1 MLAYFDCFSGISGD
15 MTLGALLDLG
25 VDQRLLEEQLAL
37 LGLTGYS
44 LNVERSTRCGISGI
58 RFEVIVDSDQ
68 PHRSYRDI
76 RGIIERS
83 KIPDPARETALKLL
97 EILADAE
104 ATVHG
109 KPKDEIHFHEIGAVD
124 SIVDIVGVALA
135 IHGLGITRAIFSPL
149 PMSRGFVKTEHGTI
163 PTPAPATLEILKGVP
178 VTGSAAAI
186 ELVTP
191 TGAAIAKGLAQEFG
205 PYPSFVPQRI
215 GYGLGKSDPHDSPN
229 ALRVVLGA
237 ESHAV
242 TAYDRVGLIECQV
255 DDLDPRILGDLMDT
269 MMERGALD
277 VCFVPVQMKKNR
289 PAILI
294 RAMVPPHRTEEF
306 ARTLLSETSTI
317 GVRLS
322 ASDRIVLRR
331 RSDVLKTSLGDVKV
345 KIVELPDGTTE
356 RRPEFDDVRA
366 IARATGLPTRSVLR
380 ILEAELAGRE

>member
-1 MLAYFDCFSGISGD
+1 E
-15 MTLGALLDLG
+15 
-25 VDQRLLEEQLAL
+25 VD
-37 LGLTGYS
+37 
-44 LNVERSTRCGISGI
+44 VH
-58 RFEVIVDSDQ
+58 SDQ

-76 RGIIERS
+76 RNIIEQS
-83 KIPDPARETALKLL
+83 QFPHPPCETALKLL
-97 EILADAE
+97 EILAEAE

-109 KPKDEIHFHEIGAVD
+109 KPKEEVHFHEIGAVD

-135 IHGLGITRAIFSPL
+135 IHALGITRAIFSPL

-163 PTPAPATLEILKGVP
+163 PTPAPATLEILKDVP

-191 TGAAIAKGLAQEFG
+191 TGAAIAKGLAHEFG

-229 ALRVVLGA
+229 ALRVVLGQ
-237 ESHAV
+237 EPHAV
-242 TAYDRVGLIECQV
+242 TATDRVGLIECQV
-255 DDLDPRILGDLMDT
+255 DDLDPRVLGDLMET
-269 MMERGALD
+269 MMDRGALD

-294 RAMVPPHRTEEF
+294 RAMVPPHRTQEF

-331 RSDVLKTSLGDVKV
+331 RSDVVNTSLGDVTV
-345 KIVELPDGTTE
+345 KIVQLPDGTSE
-356 RRPEFDDVRA
+356 RRPEFEDVRA
-366 IARATGLPTRSVLR
+366 IARATGLSTRSVLR
-380 ILEAELAGRE
+380 RLEAELADRE